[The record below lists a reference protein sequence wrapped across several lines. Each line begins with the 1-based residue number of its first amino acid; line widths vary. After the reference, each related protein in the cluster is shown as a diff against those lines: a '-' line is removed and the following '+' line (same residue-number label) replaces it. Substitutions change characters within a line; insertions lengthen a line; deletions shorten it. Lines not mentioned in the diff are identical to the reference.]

1 MLARDVEMF
10 IEHCENKG
18 LSTKTVG
25 SYEQTLR
32 LLILY
37 LDGEGI
43 TQTEKITHI
52 VIQGYI
58 KQIFKIELCDST
70 IDVLGWE
77 MRATPFLSVFFISK
91 LWSCSLGLTGRT
103 ALFL

>member
-58 KQIFKIELCDST
+58 KQNSVAVGYGNANQRMPADLQTAFRST
-70 IDVLGWE
+70 
-77 MRATPFLSVFFISK
+77 TPPSARS
-91 LWSCSLGLTGRT
+91 
-103 ALFL
+103 